1 MKFRYLMKLSPL
13 LIAIVAFVAPVQ
25 AGFMDLL
32 TGGDQQ
38 SEESEQPTDPAL
50 QGKQDESATMESTA
64 KQQGGLTDVLMQQL
78 GVTQAQAEGGA
89 GALFQVAK
97 NRMKPDAFSQ
107 VSDSVPGMDS
117 LLSAAPKQSDSMSD
131 LSGGLSTLT
140 GGNSAVGDAASLI
153 STFQKLDLSKGM
165 VAQFSTVVVDYVKQK
180 SGPQLG
186 NLLQAALSGS

>member
-1 MKFRYLMKLSPL
+1 MKLRYLIKMNL
-13 LIAIVAFVAPVQ
+13 LLVATLAVAAPAQ

-32 TGGDQQ
+32 TGGEQQ
-38 SEESEQPTDPAL
+38 TEESEQSNGPASP
-50 QGKQDESATMESTA
+50 DNPDENAAMESAPL
-64 KQQGGLTDVLMQQL
+64 QQGSLTDVLMQRL

-97 NRMKPDAFSQ
+97 NRMKTDAFRQ
-107 VSDSVPGMDS
+107 LSDSVPGMEG
-117 LLSAAPKQSDSMSD
+117 LLAAAPKQSGSTDA
-131 LSGGLSTLT
+131 LAGGLSTLT
-140 GGNSAVGDAASLI
+140 GANSAVSDAASLI

-186 NLLQAALSGS
+186 NLLQMALSGS